1 MKSKPIK
8 FAGIAALLLALI
20 AATTLGARSFAAY
33 QESQTSPPAA
43 KGAPQSD
50 VHGSP
55 EFLHTADE
63 VLAQMS
69 VLLDLPVK
77 AALKKSLRSKK
88 EIREYLIRE
97 DKEDKSEVQRYADQ
111 KALEAFGLIPKD
123 FPLDAFML
131 DVLTDQ
137 VAGLYD
143 AKAKEFYIADWIPVD
158 EQKTVMAHELTH
170 ALVDQSFGLDEW
182 IKAARP
188 NDDAE
193 LARDSVS
200 EGSAIAAMIDYSLLD
215 EHTGVRDL
223 PDVTPIIRAGA
234 VSEMEKDP
242 HLSKAPNIIR
252 DELLFPYLAGTSF
265 TQQFL
270 KAHTGWKDLPILFE
284 NPPVSSA
291 QIIHPELYLK
301 GVKPE
306 HVALPKWNDVV
317 PSDWKLLEE
326 NVLGEFG
333 LQEVLKQFIGDDLAA
348 RTAPYWAGDRYAV
361 FENQKTKTTPLVV
374 RLHLDSV
381 DDAALFFGKYSETLE
396 FKYKTRT
403 ELIRRP
409 NYFQFKTD
417 AGKVFL
423 RCVASDCLSVEIADR
438 ETFDKMNRA
447 IGWPQAPAEA
457 EPAAKPAV
465 TQRVRPAET
474 SGLSSAA
481 F

>member
-1 MKSKPIK
+1 MMRRHGGI
-8 FAGIAALLLALI
+8 FAISVSMLAIFAAGAVGALALS
-20 AATTLGARSFAAY
+20 TY
-33 QESQTSPPAA
+33 SQSQPQTEKSAPPPANHTD
-43 KGAPQSD
+43 PD
-50 VHGSP
+50 
-55 EFLHTADE
+55 FLRAADE
-63 VLAQMS
+63 VLGRMS
-69 VLLDLPVK
+69 MLLGLPVK
-77 AALKKSLRSKK
+77 APLKKSMRSKK

-97 DKEDKSEVQRYADQ
+97 DQEDKTAEQRHADEVS
-111 KALEAFGLIPKD
+111 LEAFGLIPKD

-143 AKAKEFYIADWIPVD
+143 AKGKEFYIAGWIPVD
-158 EQKTVMAHELTH
+158 EQRTVMAHELTH

-200 EGSAIAAMIDYSLLD
+200 EGSAVAAMFDYTLLD
-215 EHTGVRDL
+215 QHLGIREL
-223 PDVTPIIRAGA
+223 PDVTAMIREGA
-234 VSEMEKDP
+234 VGEMANDP
-242 HLSKAPNIIR
+242 NLSKAPNVIR
-252 DELLFPYLAGTSF
+252 DELLFPYLEGTAF

-270 KAHTGWKDLPILFE
+270 KANTGWKDLPKLFE

-306 HVALPKWNDVV
+306 AVTLPKWNGLV
-317 PSDWKLLEE
+317 PEDWKLLEE

-333 LQEVLKQFIGDDLAA
+333 LREVFKQFVGDELAA
-348 RTAPYWAGDRYAV
+348 RTAPSWAGDRYAV
-361 FENQKTKTTPLVV
+361 FENKKAKTAPLV
-374 RLHLDSV
+374 LKIHLDSV
-381 DDAALFFGKYSETLE
+381 DDAAMFCGKYSEALE

-403 ELIRRP
+403 ELLRRP

-417 AGKVFL
+417 DGKIFL
-423 RCVASDCLSVEIADR
+423 RCLASDCLSVEIADR
-438 ETFDKMNRA
+438 ETFDKINRA
-447 IGWPQAPAEA
+447 IGWPPAPAEA
-457 EPAAKPAV
+457 EQAATKQSV
-465 TQRVRPAET
+465 TQSVQSPAGEEAH
-474 SGLSSAA
+474 SVS